1 MILHGFIFYNYFLS
15 ASVAVSFD
23 SSFVAS
29 ASSFLSSSVAFTS
42 FSSVLATVSFVSS
55 FGAATVSFVSSFGA
69 ATVSFVSSF
78 GAATSSFFSWTGATV
93 SVLGASTFV
102 SAGFYL
108 LYNLQI
114 IKMLLL
120 MIIILFSF

>member
-1 MILHGFIFYNYFLS
+1 MS

-23 SSFVAS
+23 SSFVVS

-55 FGAATVSFVSSFGA
+55 FGAAT
-69 ATVSFVSSF
+69 
-78 GAATSSFFSWTGATV
+78 SSFFSWAGATV

-102 SAGFYL
+102 SAGFLSSVQPTNSKDAAAYDANTFFIL
-108 LYNLQI
+108 NLF
-114 IKMLLL
+114 M
-120 MIIILFSF
+120 